1 MKRTLLVPAFVPAL
15 ALALVSAS
23 LTLAAGC
30 DKKDSS
36 GGSAPVASTKAQA
49 AAGASGSAVAS
60 ASAKPPAPLDVEGS
74 YEAKAGEVRTP
85 KDAPTF
91 SNVATGAMGKG
102 DLTLVLPAEDD
113 GPVTGKASGPLGA
126 QTFSGVIEEGRLTG
140 TLSPA
145 DKTSDAM
152 TGIMLGTVAGKGDA
166 RTAEGSIRASGPDGR
181 VVREAAFKLE
191 PKKK

>member
-1 MKRTLLVPAFVPAL
+1 MKRTFLVSAVAP
-15 ALALVSAS
+15 LALVAAS
-23 LTLAAGC
+23 LMLATGC

-49 AAGASGSAVAS
+49 AASGTAVAS
-60 ASAKPPAPLDVEGS
+60 ASAKPPAPLDVTGS

-102 DLTLVLPAEDD
+102 ELSLVLPAEAE
-113 GPVTGKASGPLGA
+113 GAVTGKASGPLGA
-126 QTFSGVIEEGRLTG
+126 QTFSGMIEEGRLTG

-145 DKTSDAM
+145 DKSSDAM
-152 TGIMLGTVAGKGDA
+152 TGTVLGTVSGKGDA

-181 VVREAAFKLE
+181 VVRDAAFKLE
-191 PKKK
+191 AAKK